1 MKPCLLGVCLFL
13 FALAPFPA
21 NAQAVSNSQPADILV
36 PVWQS
41 RDNNF
46 LLAPAA
52 PSATPAVVPDL
63 SPAPAPLEVHV
74 RKLRSEEQLHISQ
87 KCEMGEL
94 DKKSCK
100 FHWRPALLEQ
110 AEDLTVEQ
118 VWNLTTN
125 KWIWFAT
132 THGHWFQDW
141 MQADEGFHFSRWN
154 DSNPIEDDYVG
165 HPIMG
170 AIAMDI
176 FVQNDPRGKTLQFE
190 NSKAYWHSRLW
201 ALAWSTIYSWEWKLG
216 PISEASFGNTGQ
228 HVYYDHDAKKWTN
241 GTGSVGLIVTPI
253 GGWVWAIGEDFMDRY
268 VIRRLDQRTEN
279 PFYLFSMSFLNP
291 CRGFANLM
299 RYHAPWYRD
308 YRQVPAAQSFPT
320 QTDSEAS
327 P

>member
-1 MKPCLLGVCLFL
+1 MKLRFLRSLAFLLGLVPLSV
-13 FALAPFPA
+13 
-21 NAQAVSNSQPADILV
+21 NAQTVANSHPADILI

-46 LLAPAA
+46 LFEPSKPKLTFDAAEPAS
-52 PSATPAVVPDL
+52 SAA
-63 SPAPAPLEVHV
+63 SPEVHV
-74 RKLRSEEQLHISQ
+74 RKLRSEEELKISQ
-87 KCEMGEL
+87 KCAAGEI
-94 DKKSCK
+94 DGKACK

-110 AEDLTVEQ
+110 AEDLTVEE

-141 MQADEGFHFSRWN
+141 MQADAGFRFSRWN
-154 DSNPIEDDYVG
+154 DSNPVLDDYVG

-170 AIAMDI
+170 AISMDI

-201 ALAWSTIYSWEWKLG
+201 ALLWSTIYSAEWKLG
-216 PISEASFGNTGQ
+216 PVSEASFGNTGQ

-241 GTGSVGLIVTPI
+241 GTGSVGLVVTPV
-253 GGWVWAIGEDFMDRY
+253 GGWVWAIAEDYADKII
-268 VIRRLDQRTEN
+268 IRRLDQRTSN

-299 RYHAPWYRD
+299 RYRAPWYRD
-308 YRQVPAAQSFPT
+308 YRQVPAGPSYTT
-320 QTDSEAS
+320 QTDADAS

>member
-1 MKPCLLGVCLFL
+1 MKLRFLISLVFLLGLVPLSV
-13 FALAPFPA
+13 
-21 NAQAVSNSQPADILV
+21 NAQTVANSHPADILI

-46 LLAPAA
+46 LLEPSKPKLAFDAVEPAS
-52 PSATPAVVPDL
+52 SAA
-63 SPAPAPLEVHV
+63 SPEVHV
-74 RKLRSEEQLHISQ
+74 RKLRSEEELKISQ
-87 KCEMGEL
+87 KCAAGEI
-94 DKKSCK
+94 DGKACK

-110 AEDLTVEQ
+110 AEDLTVEE
-118 VWNLTTN
+118 VWNLSTN

-141 MQADEGFHFSRWN
+141 MQADAGFRFSRWN
-154 DSNPIEDDYVG
+154 DSNPVLDDYVG

-170 AIAMDI
+170 AISMDI

-201 ALAWSTIYSWEWKLG
+201 ALLWSTIYSAEWKLG
-216 PISEASFGNTGQ
+216 PVSEASFGNTGQ

-241 GTGSVGLIVTPI
+241 GTGSVGLVVTPV
-253 GGWVWAIGEDFMDRY
+253 GGWVWAIAEDYADKII
-268 VIRRLDQRTEN
+268 IRRLDQRTSN

-308 YRQVPAAQSFPT
+308 YRQVPAGPSYTT
-320 QTDSEAS
+320 QTDADAS

>member
-1 MKPCLLGVCLFL
+1 MKLRFLISLAFLLSLVPLS
-13 FALAPFPA
+13 A
-21 NAQAVSNSQPADILV
+21 NAQTVANSHPADILI

-46 LLAPAA
+46 LLEPSKPKIAFDAA
-52 PSATPAVVPDL
+52 EARSSAA
-63 SPAPAPLEVHV
+63 SPEVHV
-74 RKLRSEEQLHISQ
+74 RKLRSEEELKISQ
-87 KCEMGEL
+87 KCAAGEI
-94 DKKSCK
+94 DGKACK
-100 FHWRPALLEQ
+100 FHWRAALLEQ
-110 AEDLTVEQ
+110 AEDLTVEE
-118 VWNLTTN
+118 VWNLSTN

-141 MQADEGFHFSRWN
+141 IQADAGFRFSRWN
-154 DSNPIEDDYVG
+154 DSNPVLDDYVG

-170 AIAMDI
+170 AISMDI

-201 ALAWSTIYSWEWKLG
+201 ALLWSTIYSAEWKLG
-216 PISEASFGNTGQ
+216 PVSEASFGNTGQ

-241 GTGSVGLIVTPI
+241 GTGSVGLVVTPV
-253 GGWVWAIGEDFMDRY
+253 GGWVWAIAEDYMDKI
-268 VIRRLDQRTEN
+268 VIRRLDQRTSN

-299 RYHAPWYRD
+299 RYRAPWYRD
-308 YRQVPAAQSFPT
+308 YRQVPAGPSYTT
-320 QTDSEAS
+320 QTDAYAG

>member
-1 MKPCLLGVCLFL
+1 MKLRFLTSLAFLLGLVPLSV
-13 FALAPFPA
+13 
-21 NAQAVSNSQPADILV
+21 NAQTVANSHPADILI

-46 LLAPAA
+46 LLEPSKPKLAFDAAEPAS
-52 PSATPAVVPDL
+52 SAA
-63 SPAPAPLEVHV
+63 SPEVHV
-74 RKLRSEEQLHISQ
+74 RKLRSEEELKISQ
-87 KCEMGEL
+87 KCAAGEI
-94 DKKSCK
+94 DGKACK
-100 FHWRPALLEQ
+100 FHWKPALLEQ
-110 AEDLTVEQ
+110 AEDLTVEE

-141 MQADEGFHFSRWN
+141 MQADAGFRFSRWN
-154 DSNPIEDDYVG
+154 DSNPVLDDYVG

-170 AIAMDI
+170 AISMDI

-201 ALAWSTIYSWEWKLG
+201 ALLWSTIYSAEWKLG
-216 PISEASFGNTGQ
+216 PVSEASFGNTGQ

-241 GTGSVGLIVTPI
+241 GTGSVGLVVTPV
-253 GGWVWAIGEDFMDRY
+253 GGWVWAIAEDCADKII
-268 VIRRLDQRTEN
+268 IRRLDQRTSN

-308 YRQVPAAQSFPT
+308 YRQVPAGPSYTT
-320 QTDSEAS
+320 QTDADAS